1 MKKITFRLFSI
12 VMLLASSMVVKAE
25 VIEATVGDLNYEID
39 TDLKEATV
47 IWGEYEGFT
56 DLVIPAN
63 VNYEGVDYAVT
74 AIGDD
79 AFRGI
84 ESITSVTLPNTLV
97 TIGAGAFWDCSLT
110 SVTIPASVE
119 SIGEEAF
126 WAFSLEAFKVDS
138 DNSVYCDIDGVLCSK
153 DKTELIFCPIAKQSD
168 VYEVPNTIT
177 KIAEKAFDSNDNITK
192 IIIPSSV
199 TEIGAN
205 AMGFCTL
212 LKNISVASDNPAY
225 CDIDGVLFNKDKT
238 KLCQYLGARTTKEYV
253 IPETVTTIGEYAFYN
268 SRKLTSVIIPK
279 SVSSIETSAFQYCK
293 KIASFELPEVLESI
307 GNNAFASCEAV
318 KSFVIPNSV
327 TSIGRNAL
335 QKCRALQ
342 SVTIGSSVN
351 TIGRNAF
358 TNCNSLTSVIC
369 LAAQCPVCENETLV
383 SDYETVKLSV
393 PTGSVALY
401 QSTAPWSSFA
411 NIEGIEVTGIET
423 IKLSNSNVNSVF
435 NFGGMMMKGIK
446 SGLNIIRMENGTT
459 KKIMIK

>member
-1 MKKITFRLFSI
+1 MKKFTLRLLSI
-12 VMLLASSMVVKAE
+12 AMLFASSMVVKAE

-97 TIGAGAFWDCSLT
+97 YIGAGAFWACSFT

-119 SIGEEAF
+119 SIGEEAL
-126 WAFSLEAFKVDS
+126 WVESLETINVES
-138 DNSVYCDIDGVLCSK
+138 DNTVYCDIDGVLCSK
-153 DKTELIFCPIAKQSD
+153 DKTELIFCPIAKQCT

-177 KIAEKAFDSNDNITK
+177 KIAENAFDSNDNITK
-192 IIIPSSV
+192 IIIPNSV
-199 TEIGAN
+199 TEIGSK
-205 AMGFCTL
+205 AMGFCL
-212 LKNISVASDNPAY
+212 SLKNISVASDNPAY

-238 KLCQYLGARTTKEYV
+238 KLCQYLGAKTTKEYI
-253 IPETVTTIGEYAFYN
+253 IPETVTTIGDYAFYL
-268 SRKLTSVIIPK
+268 SIKLTSVVIPK
-279 SVSSIETSAFQYCK
+279 SVTSIGNGAFRSCK

-307 GNNAFASCEAV
+307 GNNAFSSCEAV

-327 TSIGRNAL
+327 TSIGRNAF
-335 QKCRALQ
+335 QRCRALQ

-351 TIGRNAF
+351 TIGRYAF
-358 TNCNSLTSVIC
+358 DNCNSLTSVIC

-393 PTGSVALY
+393 PIGAVALY

-411 NIEGIEVTGIET
+411 NIEGIEVAGIET

-435 NFGGMMMKGIK
+435 NFGGMMTKGIK
-446 SGLNIIRMENGTT
+446 SGMNIIRMENGTT

>member
-12 VMLLASSMVVKAE
+12 VMLLVSSMVVKAE

-47 IWGEYEGFT
+47 IWGDYDGFT
-56 DLVIPAN
+56 DLVIPAK

-74 AIGDD
+74 AIADNV
-79 AFRGI
+79 FNGI

-97 TIGAGAFWDCSLT
+97 TIGEGAFVDCSLT

-126 WAFSLEAFKVDS
+126 GILSLESINVDP

-177 KIAEKAFDSNDNITK
+177 RIAENAFYSNENITK
-192 IIIPSSV
+192 IIIPNSV
-199 TEIGAN
+199 TEIGAK

-225 CDIDGVLFNKDKT
+225 CDIDGVLFNKDVT
-238 KLCQYLGARTTKEYV
+238 KLCQYLRARTTKEYV
-253 IPETVTTIGEYAFYN
+253 IPETVTTIGEYAFYY
-268 SRKLTSVIIPK
+268 SSKLTSVIIPK
-279 SVSSIETSAFQYCK
+279 SVTSIENSAFQFCK

-307 GNNAFASCEAV
+307 GNNAFANCEAV

-327 TSIGRNAL
+327 TTIGRNAF
-335 QKCRALQ
+335 QKCKALQ
-342 SVTIGSSVN
+342 TVTIGSSVN

-358 TNCNSLTSVIC
+358 SNCNSLTSVIC
-369 LAAQCPVCENETLV
+369 LAAQCPVCENETLLT
-383 SDYETVKLSV
+383 DYETVKLSV
-393 PTGSVALY
+393 PTESVALY

-411 NIEGIEVTGIET
+411 NIEGIEVTGIDNV
-423 IKLSNSNVNSVF
+423 KLSNSNVNSVF
-435 NFGGMMMKGIK
+435 NFGGMMTKGVK
-446 SGLNIIRMENGTT
+446 SGMNIIRMENGTT

>member
-12 VMLLASSMVVKAE
+12 AMLLASSMVVKAE

-47 IWGEYEGFT
+47 IWGDYDGFT
-56 DLVIPAN
+56 DLVIPAK

-74 AIGDD
+74 AIADNV
-79 AFRGI
+79 FNGI

-97 TIGAGAFWDCSLT
+97 TIGEGAFVDCSLT

-126 WAFSLEAFKVDS
+126 GILSLESINVDP

-177 KIAEKAFDSNDNITK
+177 RIAENAFYSNENITK
-192 IIIPSSV
+192 IIIPNSV
-199 TEIGAN
+199 TEIGAK

-225 CDIDGVLFNKDKT
+225 CDIDGVLFNKDVT
-238 KLCQYLGARTTKEYV
+238 KLCQYLRARTTKEYV
-253 IPETVTTIGEYAFYN
+253 IPETVTTIGEYAFYY
-268 SRKLTSVIIPK
+268 SSKLTSVIIPK
-279 SVSSIETSAFQYCK
+279 SVTSIESSAFQFCK

-307 GNNAFASCEAV
+307 GNNAFANCEAV
-318 KSFVIPNSV
+318 KSFVIPNTV
-327 TSIGRNAL
+327 TSIGRYAFQKCKAL
-335 QKCRALQ
+335 QA
-342 SVTIGSSVN
+342 VTIGSSVN

-369 LAAQCPVCENETLV
+369 LAAQCPVCENETLLT
-383 SDYETVKLSV
+383 DYEIVKLSV
-393 PTGSVALY
+393 PKESVALY

-411 NIEGIEVTGIET
+411 NIEGIEVTGIDNV
-423 IKLSNSNVNSVF
+423 KLSNSNVNSVF
-435 NFGGMMMKGIK
+435 NFGGMMTKGVK
-446 SGLNIIRMENGTT
+446 SGMNIIRMENGTT

>member
-12 VMLLASSMVVKAE
+12 AMLLASSMVVKAE

-47 IWGEYEGFT
+47 IWGDYDGFT
-56 DLVIPAN
+56 DLVIPAK

-74 AIGDD
+74 AIADNV
-79 AFRGI
+79 FNGI

-97 TIGAGAFWDCSLT
+97 TIGEGAFVDCSLT

-126 WAFSLEAFKVDS
+126 GILSLESINVDP

-177 KIAEKAFDSNDNITK
+177 RIAENAFYSNENITK
-192 IIIPSSV
+192 IIIPNSV
-199 TEIGAN
+199 TEIGAK

-225 CDIDGVLFNKDKT
+225 CDIDGVLFNKDVT
-238 KLCQYLGARTTKEYV
+238 KLCQYLRARTTKEYV
-253 IPETVTTIGEYAFYN
+253 IPETVTTIGEYAFYY
-268 SRKLTSVIIPK
+268 SSKLTSVIIPK
-279 SVSSIETSAFQYCK
+279 SVTSIESSAFQFCK

-307 GNNAFASCEAV
+307 GNNAFANCEAV
-318 KSFVIPNSV
+318 KSFVIPNTV
-327 TSIGRNAL
+327 TSIGRYAFQKCKAL
-335 QKCRALQ
+335 QA
-342 SVTIGSSVN
+342 VTIGSSVN

-369 LAAQCPVCENETLV
+369 LAAQCPVCENETLLT
-383 SDYETVKLSV
+383 DYEIVKLSV
-393 PTGSVALY
+393 PKDSVALY

-411 NIEGIEVTGIET
+411 NIEGIEVTGIDNV
-423 IKLSNSNVNSVF
+423 KLSNSNVNSVF
-435 NFGGMMMKGIK
+435 NFGGMMTKGVK
-446 SGLNIIRMENGTT
+446 SGMNIIRMENGTT